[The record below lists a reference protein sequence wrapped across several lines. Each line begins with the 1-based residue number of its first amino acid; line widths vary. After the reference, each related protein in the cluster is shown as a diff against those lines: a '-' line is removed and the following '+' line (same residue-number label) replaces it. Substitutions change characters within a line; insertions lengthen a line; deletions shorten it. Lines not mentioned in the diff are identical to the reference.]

1 MNNTKSIALINK
13 YRGQIMGI
21 SALWIIVFH
30 TWYRLAVPET
40 SPKLLYYA
48 ELAVTKLGYFGV
60 DIFFLLSGIGLS
72 YSIVKHSTKQFLLRR
87 FKRLAYP
94 VLIAAAVKAIMEGWS
109 FPEYLFRAS
118 GIGLFIGKD
127 FFLWFISAIT
137 ATYLLFPLYWRFFS
151 RSRSKLRFTALFIIA
166 WYLGSVLLDGVIPS
180 KVALLLMPRVQPF
193 VLGVFFGWA
202 QQNGGLKMSRRVF
215 NIAAVLS
222 AAAGTALGWLNTIH
236 SVGFFRL
243 QPNGFIPGI
252 LVAFGFTVLLAELSG
267 LLDRAGRA
275 TRAINKIFGFYGKLS
290 LELYCTHEYIAP
302 VLVHAL
308 WSVGIVGLAVNLIEI
323 AVFTLA
329 GGLLHIISDRA
340 ARLTDRLISSAASSR
355 A

>member
-1 MNNTKSIALINK
+1 MNNTKSIELINK

-21 SALWIIVFH
+21 SALWIVVYH
-30 TWYRLAVPET
+30 TWYRMFAPET
-40 SPKLLYYA
+40 SPKLLYYM

-118 GIGLFIGKD
+118 GIGFFIGKD

-275 TRAINKIFGFYGKLS
+275 TRGVNGFFGFYGRIS
-290 LELYCTHEYIAP
+290 LEIYCVQEFLGPIAADAAR
-302 VLVHAL
+302 AL
-308 WSVGIVGLAVNLIEI
+308 GCGSLAVNLVQLA
-323 AVFTLA
+323 AVTLSA
-329 GGLLHIISDRA
+329 WLLHI
-340 ARLTDRLISSAASSR
+340 LTDRVLALTGSLRSR
-355 A
+355 AKCAG

>member
-1 MNNTKSIALINK
+1 MNNTKSIELINK

-21 SALWIIVFH
+21 SALWIVVYH
-30 TWYRLAVPET
+30 TWYRMFAPET
-40 SPKLLYYA
+40 SPKLLYYM
-48 ELAVTKLGYFGV
+48 ELAITKLGYFGV

-87 FKRLAYP
+87 FRRLAYP
-94 VLIAAAVKAIMEGWS
+94 VLIAAAGQAIMEGWS

-118 GIGLFIGKD
+118 GIGLFIGKNY
-127 FFLWFISAIT
+127 FLWFISAIT

-151 RSRSKLRFTALFIIA
+151 RSRSKLRFTVLFIAA

-202 QQNGGLKMSRRVF
+202 QQNGGLRLSRLAL
-215 NIAAVLS
+215 NAAALLS
-222 AAAGTALGWLNTIH
+222 AAAGTTLGWLWAFHGLPFLN
-236 SVGFFRL
+236 FL
-243 QPNGFIPGI
+243 PNDFVHCI
-252 LVAFGFTVLLAELSG
+252 LAGFGFTVLLAELFG
-267 LLDRAGRA
+267 LLDRAGKA
-275 TRAINKIFGFYGKLS
+275 TRVINKSFGFYGKLS

>member
-1 MNNTKSIALINK
+1 MNNTKSIELINK

-21 SALWIIVFH
+21 SALWIVVYH
-30 TWYRLAVPET
+30 TWYRMFAPET
-40 SPKLLYYA
+40 SPKLLHYM
-48 ELAVTKLGYFGV
+48 ELAITKLGYFGV

-87 FKRLAYP
+87 FRRLAYP
-94 VLIAAAVKAIMEGWS
+94 VLIAAAGQAIMEGWS

-118 GIGLFIGKD
+118 GIGLFIGKNY
-127 FFLWFISAIT
+127 FLWFISAIT

-275 TRAINKIFGFYGKLS
+275 TRAINKFFGFYGRIS
-290 LELYCTHEYIAP
+290 LEIYCVQEFLGPIAADAAR
-302 VLVHAL
+302 AL
-308 WSVGIVGLAVNLIEI
+308 GCGSLAVNLVQLA
-323 AVFTLA
+323 AVTLSA
-329 GGLLHIISDRA
+329 WLLHI
-340 ARLTDRLISSAASSR
+340 LTDRILALTGSLRSR
-355 A
+355 AKCAG

>member
-1 MNNTKSIALINK
+1 MNNTKSIELINK

-21 SALWIIVFH
+21 SALWIVVYH
-30 TWYRLAVPET
+30 TWYRMFAPET
-40 SPKLLYYA
+40 SPKLLHYM
-48 ELAVTKLGYFGV
+48 ELAITKLGYFGV

-87 FKRLAYP
+87 FRRLAYP
-94 VLIAAAVKAIMEGWS
+94 VLIAAAGQAIMEGWS

-118 GIGLFIGKD
+118 GIGLFIGKNY
-127 FFLWFISAIT
+127 FLWFISAIT
-137 ATYLLFPLYWRFFS
+137 ATYLLFPLYWRVFS

-275 TRAINKIFGFYGKLS
+275 TRGVNGFFGFYGRIS
-290 LELYCTHEYIAP
+290 LEIYCVQEFLGPIAADAAR
-302 VLVHAL
+302 AL
-308 WSVGIVGLAVNLIEI
+308 GCGSLAVNLVQLA
-323 AVFTLA
+323 AVTLSA
-329 GGLLHIISDRA
+329 WLLHI
-340 ARLTDRLISSAASSR
+340 LTDRVLALTGSLRSR
-355 A
+355 AKCAG

>member
-1 MNNTKSIALINK
+1 MNNTKSIELINK

-21 SALWIIVFH
+21 SALWIVVYH
-30 TWYRLAVPET
+30 TWYRMFAPET
-40 SPKLLYYA
+40 SPKLLYYM
-48 ELAVTKLGYFGV
+48 ELAITKLGYFGV

-87 FKRLAYP
+87 FRRLAYP
-94 VLIAAAVKAIMEGWS
+94 VLIAAAGQASMEGWS

-118 GIGLFIGKD
+118 GIGLFIGKNY
-127 FFLWFISAIT
+127 FLWFISAIT

-236 SVGFFRL
+236 SVGFFQL

-275 TRAINKIFGFYGKLS
+275 TRGVNGFFGFYGRIS
-290 LELYCTHEYIAP
+290 LEIYCVQEFLGPIAADAAR
-302 VLVHAL
+302 AL
-308 WSVGIVGLAVNLIEI
+308 GCGSLAVNLVQLA
-323 AVFTLA
+323 AVTLSA
-329 GGLLHIISDRA
+329 WLLHI
-340 ARLTDRLISSAASSR
+340 LTDRVLALTGSLRSR
-355 A
+355 AKCAG

>member
-1 MNNTKSIALINK
+1 MNSTKSIELINK

-21 SALWIIVFH
+21 SALWIVVYH
-30 TWYRLAVPET
+30 TWYRMFAPET
-40 SPKLLYYA
+40 SPKLLYYM
-48 ELAVTKLGYFGV
+48 ELAITKLGYFGV

-118 GIGLFIGKD
+118 GIGFFIGKD

-275 TRAINKIFGFYGKLS
+275 TRGVNGFFGFYGRIS
-290 LELYCTHEYIAP
+290 LEIYCVQEFLGPIAADAAR
-302 VLVHAL
+302 AL
-308 WSVGIVGLAVNLIEI
+308 GCGSLAVNLVQLA
-323 AVFTLA
+323 AVTLSA
-329 GGLLHIISDRA
+329 WLLHI
-340 ARLTDRLISSAASSR
+340 LTDRVLALTGSLRSR
-355 A
+355 AKCAG

>member
-1 MNNTKSIALINK
+1 MNNTKSIELINK

-21 SALWIIVFH
+21 SALWIVVYH
-30 TWYRLAVPET
+30 TWYRMFAPET
-40 SPKLLYYA
+40 SPKLLYYM
-48 ELAVTKLGYFGV
+48 ELAITKLGYFGV

-87 FKRLAYP
+87 FRRLAYP
-94 VLIAAAVKAIMEGWS
+94 VLIAAAGQAIMEGWS

-118 GIGLFIGKD
+118 GIGLFIGKNY
-127 FFLWFISAIT
+127 FLWFISAIT

-275 TRAINKIFGFYGKLS
+275 TRGVNGFFGFYGRIS
-290 LELYCTHEYIAP
+290 LEIYCVQEFLGPIAADAAR
-302 VLVHAL
+302 AL
-308 WSVGIVGLAVNLIEI
+308 GCGSLAVNLVQLA
-323 AVFTLA
+323 AVTLSA
-329 GGLLHIISDRA
+329 WLLHI
-340 ARLTDRLISSAASSR
+340 LTDRVLALTGSLRSR
-355 A
+355 AKCAG

>member
-1 MNNTKSIALINK
+1 M
-13 YRGQIMGI
+13 
-21 SALWIIVFH
+21 
-30 TWYRLAVPET
+30 
-40 SPKLLYYA
+40 
-48 ELAVTKLGYFGV
+48 LGGGL
-60 DIFFLLSGIGLS
+60 FFLLSGIGLS
-72 YSIVKHSTKQFLLRR
+72 YAIVKYSTKQFLLRR

-94 VLIAAAVKAIMEGWS
+94 VLIAAAVQAVMEGWS

-118 GIGLFIGKD
+118 GIGFFIGKD

-275 TRAINKIFGFYGKLS
+275 TRGVNGFFGLYGRIS
-290 LELYCTHEYIAP
+290 LEIYCVQEFLGPIAADAAR
-302 VLVHAL
+302 AL
-308 WSVGIVGLAVNLIEI
+308 GCGSLAVNLVQLA
-323 AVFTLA
+323 AVTLSA
-329 GGLLHIISDRA
+329 WLLHI
-340 ARLTDRLISSAASSR
+340 LTDRVLALTGSMRSR
-355 A
+355 AKCAG

>member
-1 MNNTKSIALINK
+1 MNNTKSIELINK

-21 SALWIIVFH
+21 SALWIVVYH
-30 TWYRLAVPET
+30 TWYRMFAPET
-40 SPKLLYYA
+40 SPKLLYYM

-87 FKRLAYP
+87 FRRLAYP
-94 VLIAAAVKAIMEGWS
+94 VLIAAAGQAIMEGWS

-127 FFLWFISAIT
+127 YFLWFISAIT

-252 LVAFGFTVLLAELSG
+252 LVAFGFTVLLAELSD

-275 TRAINKIFGFYGKLS
+275 TRGVNGFFGFYGRVS
-290 LELYCTHEYIAP
+290 LEIYCVQEFLGPIAADAAR
-302 VLVHAL
+302 AL
-308 WSVGIVGLAVNLIEI
+308 GCGSLAVNLVQLA
-323 AVFTLA
+323 AVTLSA
-329 GGLLHIISDRA
+329 WLLHI
-340 ARLTDRLISSAASSR
+340 LTDRVLALTGSLRSR
-355 A
+355 AKCAG

>member
-1 MNNTKSIALINK
+1 MNNTRSIALINK

-21 SALWIIVFH
+21 SALWIVVYH
-30 TWYRLAVPET
+30 TWYRMFAPET
-40 SPKLLYYA
+40 SPKLLYYM
-48 ELAVTKLGYFGV
+48 ELAITKLGYFGV

-118 GIGLFIGKD
+118 GIGFFIGKD

-215 NIAAVLS
+215 NIAAVFS

-275 TRAINKIFGFYGKLS
+275 TRGVNGFFGFYGRIS
-290 LELYCTHEYIAP
+290 LEIYCVQEFLGPIAADAAR
-302 VLVHAL
+302 AL
-308 WSVGIVGLAVNLIEI
+308 GCGSLAVNLVQLA
-323 AVFTLA
+323 AVTLSA
-329 GGLLHIISDRA
+329 WLLHI
-340 ARLTDRLISSAASSR
+340 LTDRVLALTGSLRSR
-355 A
+355 AKCAG

>member
-1 MNNTKSIALINK
+1 MNNTKSIELINK

-21 SALWIIVFH
+21 SALWIVVYH
-30 TWYRLAVPET
+30 TWYRMFAPET
-40 SPKLLYYA
+40 SPKLLYYM

-87 FKRLAYP
+87 FRRLAYP

-202 QQNGGLKMSRRVF
+202 QQNGGLKMNRRVF

-243 QPNGFIPGI
+243 RPNGFIPGI
-252 LVAFGFTVLLAELSG
+252 LVAFGFTVLQAELSG

-275 TRAINKIFGFYGKLS
+275 TRGVNGFFGFYGRIS
-290 LELYCTHEYIAP
+290 LEIYCVQEFLGPIAADAAR
-302 VLVHAL
+302 AL
-308 WSVGIVGLAVNLIEI
+308 GCGSLAVNLVQLA
-323 AVFTLA
+323 AVTLSA
-329 GGLLHIISDRA
+329 WLLHI
-340 ARLTDRLISSAASSR
+340 LTDRVLALTGSLRSR
-355 A
+355 AKCAG

>member
-1 MNNTKSIALINK
+1 MNNTKSIELINK

-21 SALWIIVFH
+21 SALWIVVYH
-30 TWYRLAVPET
+30 TWYRMFAPET
-40 SPKLLYYA
+40 SPKLLYYM

-94 VLIAAAVKAIMEGWS
+94 VLIAAAGQAIMEGWS

-118 GIGLFIGKD
+118 GIGLFIGKNY
-127 FFLWFISAIT
+127 FLWFISAIT

-267 LLDRAGRA
+267 LLDRVGRA
-275 TRAINKIFGFYGKLS
+275 TRGVNGFFGFYGRIS
-290 LELYCTHEYIAP
+290 LEIYCVQEFLGPIAADAART
-302 VLVHAL
+302 LGCG
-308 WSVGIVGLAVNLIEI
+308 SMAVNLVQLA
-323 AVFTLA
+323 AVTLSA
-329 GGLLHIISDRA
+329 WLLHI
-340 ARLTDRLISSAASSR
+340 LTDRVLALTGSLRSR
-355 A
+355 AKCAG

>member
-1 MNNTKSIALINK
+1 MNSTKSIELINK

-21 SALWIIVFH
+21 SALWIVVYH
-30 TWYRLAVPET
+30 TWYRMFAPET
-40 SPKLLYYA
+40 SPKLLYYM
-48 ELAVTKLGYFGV
+48 ELAITKLGYFGV

-87 FKRLAYP
+87 FRRLAYP
-94 VLIAAAVKAIMEGWS
+94 VLIAAAGQAIMEGWS

-118 GIGLFIGKD
+118 GIGFFIGKD

-275 TRAINKIFGFYGKLS
+275 TRGVNGFFGFYGRIS
-290 LELYCTHEYIAP
+290 LEIYCVQEFLGPIAADAAR
-302 VLVHAL
+302 AL
-308 WSVGIVGLAVNLIEI
+308 GCGSLAVNLVQLA
-323 AVFTLA
+323 AVTLSA
-329 GGLLHIISDRA
+329 WLLHI
-340 ARLTDRLISSAASSR
+340 LTDRVLALTGSLRSR
-355 A
+355 AKCAG

>member
-21 SALWIIVFH
+21 SALWIVVYH
-30 TWYRLAVPET
+30 TWYRMFAPET
-40 SPKLLYYA
+40 SPKLLYYM
-48 ELAVTKLGYFGV
+48 ELAITKLGYFGV

-87 FKRLAYP
+87 FRRLAYP
-94 VLIAAAVKAIMEGWS
+94 VLIAAAGQAIMEGWS

-118 GIGLFIGKD
+118 GIGLFIGKNY
-127 FFLWFISAIT
+127 FLWFISAIT

-275 TRAINKIFGFYGKLS
+275 TRGVNGFFGFYGRIS
-290 LELYCTHEYIAP
+290 LEIYCVQEFLGPIAADAAR
-302 VLVHAL
+302 AL
-308 WSVGIVGLAVNLIEI
+308 GCGSLAVNLVQLA
-323 AVFTLA
+323 AVTLSA
-329 GGLLHIISDRA
+329 WLLHI
-340 ARLTDRLISSAASSR
+340 LTDRVLALTGSLRSR
-355 A
+355 AKCAG

>member
-1 MNNTKSIALINK
+1 MNNTKSIELINK

-21 SALWIIVFH
+21 SALWIVVYH
-30 TWYRLAVPET
+30 TWYRMFAPET
-40 SPKLLYYA
+40 SPKLLYYM
-48 ELAVTKLGYFGV
+48 ELAITKLGYFGV

-87 FKRLAYP
+87 FRRLAYP
-94 VLIAAAVKAIMEGWS
+94 VLIAAAGQAIMEGWS

-118 GIGLFIGKD
+118 GIGLFIGKNY
-127 FFLWFISAIT
+127 FLWFISAIT

-275 TRAINKIFGFYGKLS
+275 TRGVNGFFGFYGRIS
-290 LELYCTHEYIAP
+290 LEIYCVQEFLGPIAADAAR
-302 VLVHAL
+302 AL
-308 WSVGIVGLAVNLIEI
+308 GCGSLAVNLVQLA
-323 AVFTLA
+323 AVTLSA
-329 GGLLHIISDRA
+329 WLLHI
-340 ARLTDRLISSAASSR
+340 LTDRVLTLTGSLRSR
-355 A
+355 AKCAG

>member
-1 MNNTKSIALINK
+1 MNNTKSIELINK

-21 SALWIIVFH
+21 SALWIVVYH
-30 TWYRLAVPET
+30 TWYRMFAPET
-40 SPKLLYYA
+40 SPKLLYYM
-48 ELAVTKLGYFGV
+48 ELAITKLGYFGV

-118 GIGLFIGKD
+118 GIGFFIGKD

-275 TRAINKIFGFYGKLS
+275 TRGVNGFFGFYGRIS
-290 LELYCTHEYIAP
+290 LEIYCVQEFLGPIAADAART
-302 VLVHAL
+302 LGCG
-308 WSVGIVGLAVNLIEI
+308 SMAVNLVQLA
-323 AVFTLA
+323 AVTLSA
-329 GGLLHIISDRA
+329 WLLHI
-340 ARLTDRLISSAASSR
+340 LTDRVLALTGRLHSR
-355 A
+355 AKCAG

>member
-21 SALWIIVFH
+21 SALWIVVYH
-30 TWYRLAVPET
+30 TWYRMFAPET
-40 SPKLLYYA
+40 SPKLLYYM
-48 ELAVTKLGYFGV
+48 ELAITKLGYFGV

-87 FKRLAYP
+87 FRRLAYP
-94 VLIAAAVKAIMEGWS
+94 VLIAAAGQAIMEGWS

-118 GIGLFIGKD
+118 GIGLFIGKNY
-127 FFLWFISAIT
+127 FLWFISAIT

-236 SVGFFRL
+236 SVGFFQL

-275 TRAINKIFGFYGKLS
+275 TRGVNGFFGFYGRIS
-290 LELYCTHEYIAP
+290 LEIYCVQEFLGPIAADAAR
-302 VLVHAL
+302 AL
-308 WSVGIVGLAVNLIEI
+308 GCGSLAVNLVQLA
-323 AVFTLA
+323 AVTLSA
-329 GGLLHIISDRA
+329 WLLHI
-340 ARLTDRLISSAASSR
+340 LTDRVLALTGSLRSR
-355 A
+355 AKCAG

>member
-1 MNNTKSIALINK
+1 MNNTKSIELINK

-21 SALWIIVFH
+21 SALWIVVYH
-30 TWYRLAVPET
+30 TWYRMFAPET
-40 SPKLLYYA
+40 SPKLLYYM
-48 ELAVTKLGYFGV
+48 ELAITKLGYFGV

-87 FKRLAYP
+87 FRRLAYP
-94 VLIAAAVKAIMEGWS
+94 VLIAAAGQAIMEGWS

-118 GIGLFIGKD
+118 GIGLFIGKNY
-127 FFLWFISAIT
+127 FLWFISAIT

-151 RSRSKLRFTALFIIA
+151 RSRSKLRFTVLFIAA

-275 TRAINKIFGFYGKLS
+275 TRGVNGFFGFYGRIS
-290 LELYCTHEYIAP
+290 LEIYCVQEFLGPIAADAAR
-302 VLVHAL
+302 AL
-308 WSVGIVGLAVNLIEI
+308 GCGSLAVNLVQLA
-323 AVFTLA
+323 AVTLSA
-329 GGLLHIISDRA
+329 WLLHI
-340 ARLTDRLISSAASSR
+340 LTDRVLALTGSLRSR
-355 A
+355 AKCAG

>member
-1 MNNTKSIALINK
+1 MNNTKSIELINK

-21 SALWIIVFH
+21 SALWIVVYH
-30 TWYRLAVPET
+30 TWYRMFAPET
-40 SPKLLYYA
+40 SPKLLYYM

-275 TRAINKIFGFYGKLS
+275 TRGVNGFFGFYGRIS
-290 LELYCTHEYIAP
+290 LEIYCVQEFLGPIAADAAR
-302 VLVHAL
+302 AL
-308 WSVGIVGLAVNLIEI
+308 GCGSLAVNLVQLA
-323 AVFTLA
+323 AVTLSA
-329 GGLLHIISDRA
+329 WLLHI
-340 ARLTDRLISSAASSR
+340 LTDRVLALTGSLRSR
-355 A
+355 AKCAG

>member
-1 MNNTKSIALINK
+1 MNNTRSIALINK

-21 SALWIIVFH
+21 SALWIVVYH
-30 TWYRLAVPET
+30 TWYRMFAPET
-40 SPKLLYYA
+40 SPKLLYYM
-48 ELAVTKLGYFGV
+48 ELAITKLGYFGV

-118 GIGLFIGKD
+118 GIGFFIGKD

-215 NIAAVLS
+215 NIAAVFS

-275 TRAINKIFGFYGKLS
+275 TRGVNGFFGFYGRIS
-290 LELYCTHEYIAP
+290 LEIYCVQEFLGPIA
-302 VLVHAL
+302 ADAAR
-308 WSVGIVGLAVNLIEI
+308 GLGCGSMAVNLIQLA
-323 AVFTLA
+323 AVTLSA
-329 GGLLHIISDRA
+329 WLLHI
-340 ARLTDRLISSAASSR
+340 LTDRVLALTGSLRSR
-355 A
+355 AKCAG

>member
-1 MNNTKSIALINK
+1 MNNTKSIELINK

-21 SALWIIVFH
+21 SALWIVVYH
-30 TWYRLAVPET
+30 TWYRMFAPET
-40 SPKLLYYA
+40 SPKLLYYM
-48 ELAVTKLGYFGV
+48 ELAITKLGYFGV

-87 FKRLAYP
+87 FRRLAYP
-94 VLIAAAVKAIMEGWS
+94 VLIAAAGQAIMEGWS

-118 GIGLFIGKD
+118 GIGFFIGKD

-275 TRAINKIFGFYGKLS
+275 TRGVNGFFGFYGRIS
-290 LELYCTHEYIAP
+290 LEIYCVQEFLGPIAADA
-302 VLVHAL
+302 VRAL
-308 WSVGIVGLAVNLIEI
+308 GCGSLAVNLVQLA
-323 AVFTLA
+323 AVTLSA
-329 GGLLHIISDRA
+329 WLLHI
-340 ARLTDRLISSAASSR
+340 LTDRVLALTGSLRSR
-355 A
+355 AKCAG

>member
-1 MNNTKSIALINK
+1 MNNTKSIELINK

-21 SALWIIVFH
+21 SALWIVVYH
-30 TWYRLAVPET
+30 TWYRMFAPET
-40 SPKLLYYA
+40 SPKLLYYM

-87 FKRLAYP
+87 FRRLAYP

-127 FFLWFISAIT
+127 YFLWFISAIT

-236 SVGFFRL
+236 SVGFFQL

-275 TRAINKIFGFYGKLS
+275 TRGVNGFFGFYGRIS
-290 LELYCTHEYIAP
+290 LEIYCVQEFLGPIAADAAR
-302 VLVHAL
+302 AL
-308 WSVGIVGLAVNLIEI
+308 GCGSLAVNLVQLA
-323 AVFTLA
+323 AVTLSA
-329 GGLLHIISDRA
+329 WLLHI
-340 ARLTDRLISSAASSR
+340 LTDRVLALTGSLRFR
-355 A
+355 AKCAG

>member
-1 MNNTKSIALINK
+1 MNNTKSIELINK

-21 SALWIIVFH
+21 SALWIVVYH
-30 TWYRLAVPET
+30 TWYRMFAPET
-40 SPKLLYYA
+40 SPKLLYYM
-48 ELAVTKLGYFGV
+48 ELAITKLGYFGV

-87 FKRLAYP
+87 FRRLAYP
-94 VLIAAAVKAIMEGWS
+94 VLIAAAGQAIMEGWS

-118 GIGLFIGKD
+118 GIGLFIGKNY
-127 FFLWFISAIT
+127 FLWFISAIT

-275 TRAINKIFGFYGKLS
+275 TRGVNGFFGFYGRIS
-290 LELYCTHEYIAP
+290 LEIYCVQEFLGPIAADAAR
-302 VLVHAL
+302 AL
-308 WSVGIVGLAVNLIEI
+308 GCGSLAVNLVQLA
-323 AVFTLA
+323 AVTLSA
-329 GGLLHIISDRA
+329 WLLHI
-340 ARLTDRLISSAASSR
+340 LTDRVLALTGRLKPR
-355 A
+355 AKCAG

>member
-1 MNNTKSIALINK
+1 MNNTKSIELINK

-21 SALWIIVFH
+21 SALWIVVYH
-30 TWYRLAVPET
+30 TWYRMFAPET
-40 SPKLLYYA
+40 SPKLLYYM
-48 ELAVTKLGYFGV
+48 ELAITKLGYFGV

-87 FKRLAYP
+87 FRRLAYP
-94 VLIAAAVKAIMEGWS
+94 VLIAAAGQAIMEGWN

-118 GIGLFIGKD
+118 GIGLFIGKNY
-127 FFLWFISAIT
+127 FLWFISAIT

-275 TRAINKIFGFYGKLS
+275 TRGVNGFFGFYGRIS
-290 LELYCTHEYIAP
+290 LEIYCVQEFLGPIAADAAR
-302 VLVHAL
+302 AL
-308 WSVGIVGLAVNLIEI
+308 GCGSLAVNLVQLA
-323 AVFTLA
+323 AVTLSA
-329 GGLLHIISDRA
+329 WLLHI
-340 ARLTDRLISSAASSR
+340 LTDRVLALTGSLRSR
-355 A
+355 AKCAG

>member
-1 MNNTKSIALINK
+1 MNNTKSIELINK

-21 SALWIIVFH
+21 SALWIVVYH
-30 TWYRLAVPET
+30 TWYRMFAPET
-40 SPKLLYYA
+40 SPKLLYYM
-48 ELAVTKLGYFGV
+48 ELAITKLGYFGV

-87 FKRLAYP
+87 FRRLAYP
-94 VLIAAAVKAIMEGWS
+94 VLIAAAGQAIMEGWS

-127 FFLWFISAIT
+127 YFLWFISAIT

-275 TRAINKIFGFYGKLS
+275 TRGVNGFFGFYGRIS
-290 LELYCTHEYIAP
+290 LEIYCVQEFLGPIAADAAR
-302 VLVHAL
+302 AL
-308 WSVGIVGLAVNLIEI
+308 GCGSLAVNLVQLA
-323 AVFTLA
+323 AVTLSA
-329 GGLLHIISDRA
+329 WLLHI
-340 ARLTDRLISSAASSR
+340 LTDRVLALTGSLRSR
-355 A
+355 AKCAG

>member
-1 MNNTKSIALINK
+1 MNNTKSIELINK

-21 SALWIIVFH
+21 SALWIVVYH
-30 TWYRLAVPET
+30 TWYRMFAPET
-40 SPKLLYYA
+40 SPKLLYYM
-48 ELAVTKLGYFGV
+48 ELAITKLGYFGV

-72 YSIVKHSTKQFLLRR
+72 YSIVKHSTKKFLLRR
-87 FKRLAYP
+87 FRRLAYP
-94 VLIAAAVKAIMEGWS
+94 VLIAAAGQAIMEGWS

-127 FFLWFISAIT
+127 YFLWFISAIT

-275 TRAINKIFGFYGKLS
+275 TRGVNGFFGFYGRIS
-290 LELYCTHEYIAP
+290 LEIYCVQEFLGPIAADAAR
-302 VLVHAL
+302 AL
-308 WSVGIVGLAVNLIEI
+308 GCGSLAVNLVQLA
-323 AVFTLA
+323 AVTLSA
-329 GGLLHIISDRA
+329 WLLHI
-340 ARLTDRLISSAASSR
+340 LTDRVLALTGSLRSR
-355 A
+355 AKCAG